1 MSERERDEHSGVE
14 TTGHEW
20 DGIRELD
27 NPLPRWWLWV
37 FYGSIV
43 VAIVYWV
50 LMPAWPGLK
59 GYTPGLMKQSD
70 RVDVVEQL
78 NALQVQRG
86 RGEALLMTATLEQI
100 EADPDL
106 QAHALA
112 VGQSVFGDNCATC
125 HGAGGGGAKGYPNLR
140 DDVWLWGGTLPEIE
154 HTIRVGVRSAHPDTR
169 ISQMPAF
176 GRDGMLNNGQV
187 SDLAEYVMAL
197 SGRQADAAA
206 VGRARQLYADNCV
219 ACHTSTGKGDQTLG
233 APNLTD
239 REWLYGS
246 DRESIRAQIHNGR
259 NGVMP
264 TWEGRFSPAVIKA
277 LAVYVH
283 VNAGGG
289 ETPTTAAAPTAP
301 APTAPAA
308 SEAAAP

>member
-1 MSERERDEHSGVE
+1 MSENERDEHSGVE

-20 DGIRELD
+20 DGIKELD
-27 NPLPRWWLWV
+27 NPLPRWWLWILYACIV
-37 FYGSIV
+37 WSI
-43 VAIVYWV
+43 IYWV
-50 LMPAWPGLK
+50 LMPAWPGLN
-59 GYTPGLMKQSD
+59 GYTRGLMNQSD
-70 RVDVVEQL
+70 RGDVVEQL
-78 NALQVQRG
+78 ADLQAQRG
-86 RGEALLMTATLEQI
+86 RGEAMLMSASLEQI

-112 VGQSVFGDNCATC
+112 VGQSVFGDNCASC

-140 DDVWLWGGTLPEIE
+140 DDIWLWGGSLAEIE
-154 HTIRVGVRSAHPDTR
+154 HTLQVGIRSMHPETR
-169 ISQMPAF
+169 MSQMPAF
-176 GRDGMLNNGQV
+176 GREGMLTEAQTA
-187 SDLAEYVMAL
+187 DLTEYVIAL

-206 VGRARQLYADNCV
+206 VGRATQLYADNCA
-219 ACHTSTGKGDQTLG
+219 ACHTPTGVGDRTLG

-246 DRESIRAQIHNGR
+246 DRASIQAQLHNGR

-264 TWEGRFSPAVIKA
+264 SWEGRFSPAVIKA

-289 ETPTTAAAPTAP
+289 EASV
-301 APTAPAA
+301 A
-308 SEAAAP
+308 SEAATP

>member
-20 DGIRELD
+20 DGIKELD

-37 FYGSIV
+37 FYGCIV
-43 VAIVYWV
+43 VAVIYWV

-78 NALQVQRG
+78 NALQTQRSQ
-86 RGEALLMTATLEQI
+86 GETLLMSASLEQI
-100 EADPDL
+100 EANPEL

-154 HTIRVGVRSAHPDTR
+154 QTIRTGVRSSHPETR
-169 ISQMPAF
+169 ISMMPAF
-176 GRDGMLNNGQV
+176 GRDGMLTDAQIA
-187 SDLAEYVMAL
+187 DLAEYVVAL
-197 SGRQADAAA
+197 SGREADAAA

-219 ACHTSTGKGDQTLG
+219 ACHAPNGTGDRAQG

-246 DRESIRAQIHNGR
+246 DRESIRGQLHNGR

-264 TWEGRFSPAVIKA
+264 SWEGRFSPAVIKA

-289 ETPTTAAAPTAP
+289 QAAPT
-301 APTAPAA
+301 TAPAA

>member
-20 DGIRELD
+20 DGIKELD
-27 NPLPRWWLWV
+27 NPLPRWWLWI
-37 FYGSIV
+37 FYGSI
-43 VAIVYWV
+43 AFSIIYWV

-78 NALQVQRG
+78 AALQTQRG
-86 RGEALLMTATLEQI
+86 RGEALLMSASLEQI
-100 EADPDL
+100 EASPDL

-112 VGQSVFGDNCATC
+112 VGQSVFGDNCASC
-125 HGAGGGGAKGYPNLR
+125 HGVGGGGARGYPNLR
-140 DDVWLWGGTLPEIE
+140 DDVWLWGGSLTEIE
-154 HTIRVGVRSAHPDTR
+154 HTIRVGVRAAHPDTR
-169 ISQMPAF
+169 MSLMPAF
-176 GRDGMLNNGQV
+176 GREAMLNPAQI
-187 SDLAEYVMAL
+187 SDLTEYVVAL
-197 SGRQADAAA
+197 SGREADAAA
-206 VGRARQLYADNCV
+206 VERARPLYADNCV
-219 ACHTSTGKGDQTLG
+219 ACHAPTGVGDRTLG
-233 APNLTD
+233 APDLTD
-239 REWLYGS
+239 REWLFGP
-246 DRESIRAQIHNGR
+246 DRDSIQGQIHNGR

-289 ETPTTAAAPTAP
+289 EVSAV
-301 APTAPAA
+301 